1 MENMHWE
8 LAVLSKSIHYKNLS
22 AAAEHVGLSQPQL
35 SRIISKLEGELGV
48 VLLDRTVRRK
58 SGWTP
63 VAYKIADA
71 YLGSERRLDQALQQL
86 KSGDEVTH
94 LTIGILEGLTSL
106 ANDFCRQAFSMPKMK
121 LIELNVYDLSE
132 LEERFE
138 KDELDL
144 IFTCREPGQHKHSY
158 VRNLG
163 YQVLKK
169 TAGTK
174 DSPLQALSPFE
185 YASHLNRRTKQE
197 DSSLVPGKTGTKTGA
212 KSGPKTGTKTLI
224 SNSLMVRRLWVEEQG
239 ATGYVPSD
247 VKVKKTADDDV
258 PVFLIAQDVLMP
270 AIWEK
275 FRQIR
280 L

>member
-1 MENMHWE
+1 MEALLETMHWE

-35 SRIISKLEGELGV
+35 SRIVSKLEGELGV

-63 VAYKIADA
+63 VAHKIADT
-71 YLGSERRLDQALQQL
+71 YLGCERRLDQALQQL
-86 KSGDEVTH
+86 KSDEQVTH
-94 LTIGILEGLTSL
+94 LSIGTLEGLTSL
-106 ANDFCRQAFSMPKMK
+106 ANDFCKQLFSMPKLK

-138 KDELDL
+138 KDGLDL
-144 IFTCREPGQHKHSY
+144 MFTCREPGQHKYSY

-163 YQVLKK
+163 YQVLRK

-174 DSPLQALSPFE
+174 DAHIQALSPYE
-185 YASHLNRRTKQE
+185 YATQINRRTKEADAAKVQ
-197 DSSLVPGKTGTKTGA
+197 KTI
-212 KSGPKTGTKTLI
+212 I
-224 SNSLMVRRLWVEEQG
+224 SNSLSVRKLWVEEHG

-247 VKVKKTADDDV
+247 VKAKKTADDDV
-258 PVFLIAQDVLMP
+258 PVFLIAQDLLMP

>member
-1 MENMHWE
+1 MHWE

-22 AAAEHVGLSQPQL
+22 AASEHVGLSQPQL

-86 KSGDEVTH
+86 KSDDQVTH
-94 LTIGILEGLTSL
+94 LSIGILEGLTSL
-106 ANDFCRQAFSMPKMK
+106 ANDFCRQAFEMPKLK

-144 IFTCREPGQHKHSY
+144 MFTCREPGQHKYSY

-169 TAGTK
+169 TAGSK
-174 DSPLQALSPFE
+174 DSLFQALSPFE
-185 YASHLNRRTKQE
+185 YASHMNRRSNQNE
-197 DSSLVPGKTGTKTGA
+197 SGQDAKTQKT
-212 KSGPKTGTKTLI
+212 PKTQKILI
-224 SNSLMVRRLWVEEQG
+224 SNSLNVRRLWVEEQG
-239 ATGYVPSD
+239 ATGYVPSE
-247 VKVKKTADDDV
+247 VKNKKFADDDV
-258 PVFLIAQDVLMP
+258 PVFLIAQDLLMP